1 MFGLK
6 LSCACTRGTLTVTL
20 AFPTN
25 LGLLKFFNRIDVS
38 FDLHL
43 LY

>member
-6 LSCACTRGTLTVTL
+6 LSCSCTQGTLTVPL
-20 AFPTN
+20 VFPTN

-38 FDLHL
+38 FDLHVL
-43 LY
+43 